1 MSFFTNNRNSTCCP
15 GPMNGNPMNGLN
27 EKVCIHTQK
36 VFDSGLKQLTLE
48 NTTITLENQ
57 VPASPTPPLT
67 YIGTTSTTGT
77 TVTNLTIERLAD
89 RPNYA
94 RVTGNAVIPLVTT
107 YTDSTGVPGSGTST
121 VSVPFDVILFVPQ
134 PSLVPYSVEAYGNAV
149 STIGTYV
156 TENTFTI
163 TLCVTL
169 IVRVVVEADL
179 CVPTYGYCEIPPF
192 TEFSEDQCSGVFELP
207 LYPRASQ

>member
-1 MSFFTNNRNSTCCP
+1 MSFFTNNRNCTCCP
-15 GPMNGNPMNGLN
+15 GPMNGNPLNGLN

-48 NTTITLENQ
+48 NTTVTLTNQ
-57 VPASPTPPLT
+57 TPANPTAPLT
-67 YIGTTSTTGT
+67 YIGTTSTNGT
-77 TVTNLTIERLAD
+77 TITNLTIERLTD

-94 RVTGNAVIPLVTT
+94 RV
-107 YTDSTGVPGSGTST
+107 SGTSNIPLT
-121 VSVPFDVILFVPQ
+121 VNYTDATGVAGTGSSSVSVPFDVILFVPQ
-134 PSLVPYSVEAYGNAV
+134 PSLVPYTVEAYGNAI

-156 TENTFTI
+156 TTDTFSI

-192 TEFSEDQCSGVFELP
+192 TEFSEEQCSGIFELP
-207 LYPRASQ
+207 LYPRATQ